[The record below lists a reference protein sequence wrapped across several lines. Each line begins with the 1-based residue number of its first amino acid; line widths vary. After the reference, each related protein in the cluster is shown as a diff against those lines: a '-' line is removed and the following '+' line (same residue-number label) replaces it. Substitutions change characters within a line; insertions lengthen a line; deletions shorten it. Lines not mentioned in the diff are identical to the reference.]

1 LNPLPTEPEHRL
13 PTPGALAGITVL
25 DLTTVVMGPFATSML
40 GDLGADVIK
49 VETLDGD
56 ITRRMGPQRSA
67 GMTALTLGLQRNKRS
82 VAVDLKTDE
91 GREILARLVREADVV
106 VSNLRP
112 RSREALGLT
121 HAELRAIRDDVILCT
136 AQAYAQDSEQRDE
149 PAYDDMIQ
157 AASGLTG
164 LVESVDGAP
173 RYAPYVIADKVSGLY
188 IVIAV
193 LTALYHRGA
202 TGLGQHVEIPMVD
215 AMIHFNLVEHLSG
228 LTFDPPVGGF
238 GWNRVLVA
246 ERAPYRT
253 ADGYV
258 CILPYTDAN
267 WRDFFALTGL
277 TDLLTDA
284 RFADVDQRHRNMGHL
299 HSIIGGITPQRTT
312 QQWLDACRRNN
323 VPASGLLD
331 LAHVTADR
339 YVLDQGVL
347 QRQSHPTEGAY
358 FSALTP
364 LRMSETPV
372 RLQRHAP
379 LLGAHT
385 VDVLTQL
392 GYDSDEITRL
402 ADDAVVV
409 TK

>member
-1 LNPLPTEPEHRL
+1 MAIQSDRQPSP
-13 PTPGALAGITVL
+13 PGALAGVTIL

-40 GDLGADVIK
+40 GDFGADIIK
-49 VETLDGD
+49 VETLEGD
-56 ITRRMGPQRSA
+56 ITRRMGPQRNS

-82 VAVDLKTDE
+82 IAMDLKTVE

-112 RSREALGLT
+112 QSRERLGIT
-121 HAELRAIRDDVILCT
+121 YPELHAIRDDVILCT
-136 AQAYAQDSEQRDE
+136 AQAYAESSDQRDE
-149 PAYDDMIQ
+149 PAYDDMVQ
-157 AASGLTG
+157 AASGLTS
-164 LVESVDGAP
+164 LVEAVDGAP

-188 IVIAV
+188 IVIAI
-193 LTALYHRGA
+193 LTALHHRA
-202 TGLGQHVEIPMVD
+202 VTGSGQHVEVPMVD

-228 LTFDPPVGGF
+228 QTFTPAVGAF

-267 WRDFFALTGL
+267 WRDFFSLTGL
-277 TDLLTDA
+277 TDLLTDPK
-284 RFADVDQRHRNMGHL
+284 FTDVDKRHQNMGYL
-299 HSIIGGITPQRTT
+299 HSMIGEITPTRST
-312 QQWLDACRRNN
+312 QEWLDLCRQNN

-331 LAHVTADR
+331 LDRVTENQ
-339 YVLDQGVL
+339 YVRGQGVL
-347 QRQSHPTEGAY
+347 QRRSHPTEGDY

-364 LRMSETPV
+364 LRMSKSPV
-372 RLQRHAP
+372 GLQRHAP
-379 LLGAHT
+379 YLGAHT
-385 VDVLTQL
+385 AEVLTEL
-392 GYDSDEITRL
+392 GYSREEVTRL
-402 ADDAVVV
+402 ADTGVVV

>member
-1 LNPLPTEPEHRL
+1 MATTSDRQP
-13 PTPGALAGITVL
+13 PTPGALSGITVL
-25 DLTTVVMGPFATSML
+25 DMTTVVMGPFATSML
-40 GDLGADVIK
+40 GDFGADVIK

-56 ITRRMGPQRSA
+56 ITRRMGPQRNA

-82 VAVDLKTDE
+82 IAIDLKTTQ

-106 VSNLRP
+106 VTNLRP
-112 RSREALGLT
+112 QSREGLGITYSALS
-121 HAELRAIRDDVILCT
+121 AIRHDVILCT
-136 AQAYAQDSEQRDE
+136 AQAYAEDSEQRNE

-157 AASGLTG
+157 AASGLTS
-164 LVESVDGAP
+164 LVEAVEGAP

-188 IVIAV
+188 IVIAI
-193 LTALYHRGA
+193 LTALYHRAA

-215 AMIHFNLVEHLSG
+215 TMIHFNLVEHLSG
-228 LTFDPPVGGF
+228 LTFAPPVGSF

-246 ERAPYRT
+246 ERAPYRS

-267 WRDFFALTGL
+267 WRDFFSLAGL
-277 TDLLTDA
+277 TDLLTDPK
-284 RFADVDQRHRNMGHL
+284 FTNVDKRHQNMGYL
-299 HSIIGGITPQRTT
+299 HSVIGRITPQRST
-312 QQWLDACRRNN
+312 QEWLDACREHN
-323 VPASGLLD
+323 VPASGLLE
-331 LAHVTADR
+331 LAHVTENE

-347 QRQSHPTEGAY
+347 QRQTHPTEGDY
-358 FSALTP
+358 YSALTP

-385 VDVLTQL
+385 ADVLTQL
-392 GYDSDEITRL
+392 GYDAEDITRL
-402 ADDAVVV
+402 ADNAVVV
-409 TK
+409 MK

>member
-1 LNPLPTEPEHRL
+1 MNSAPTQSERPA
-13 PTPGALAGITVL
+13 PGALTGITVL

-40 GDLGADVIK
+40 GDFGADVIK

-56 ITRRMGPQRSA
+56 ITRRMGPQRNA

-82 VAVDLKTDE
+82 IAIDLKTDE
-91 GREILARLVREADVV
+91 GREILGRLVREADVV

-112 RSREALGLT
+112 QSREGLGIT
-121 HAELRAIRDDVILCT
+121 YAELSKIRDDIILCT
-136 AQAYAQDSEQRDE
+136 AQAYAEASEQRDE

-164 LVESVDGAP
+164 LVETVEGAP

-188 IVIAV
+188 IVIAI
-193 LTALYHRGA
+193 LTALYHRAASGR
-202 TGLGQHVEIPMVD
+202 GQHVEIPMVD
-215 AMIHFNLVEHLSG
+215 TMIHFNLVEHLSG

-246 ERAPYRT
+246 ERAPYPT
-253 ADGYV
+253 ADGHV

-277 TDLLTDA
+277 TDLLTDPK
-284 RFADVDQRHRNMGHL
+284 FTNVDQRHQNMGYL
-299 HSIIGGITPQRTT
+299 HSVIAEITPQRTT
-312 QQWLDACRRNN
+312 EQWLDVCRQHN

-331 LAHVTADR
+331 LAHVTENEYMR
-339 YVLDQGVL
+339 DQGIL
-347 QRQSHPTEGAY
+347 QSQEHPTEGNY
-358 FSALTP
+358 LSALTP
-364 LRMSETPV
+364 LRMSSSPV

-385 VDVLTQL
+385 ADLLTHL
-392 GYDSDEITRL
+392 GYDDEEITRL
-402 ADDAVVV
+402 SDNAVVV